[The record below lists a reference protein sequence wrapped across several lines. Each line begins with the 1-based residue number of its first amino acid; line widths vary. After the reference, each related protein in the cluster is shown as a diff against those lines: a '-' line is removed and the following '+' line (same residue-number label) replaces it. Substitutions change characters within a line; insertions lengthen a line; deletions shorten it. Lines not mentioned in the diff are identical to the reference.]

1 MADVI
6 QFIVMNKW
14 WFIALIPIVLVI
26 VVMRI
31 RG

>member
-6 QFIVMNKW
+6 QFVVMNKW
-14 WFIALIPIVLVI
+14 WFIALIPIALVI